1 MDGLETL
8 EESEVSLYTSLGHY
22 VFEKLEKELQ
32 KYSQNIIFQNALKC
46 AFMFF
51 LNQDNSYNGSP
62 SIFDVDL
69 KVSQSYEELQ
79 GNLRYCL
86 KNGVK
91 YSDIIQSI
99 FNEIEKGGWQ
109 DFIRFNHVV
118 SEIEHSEDKS

>member
-1 MDGLETL
+1 
-8 EESEVSLYTSLGHY
+8 
-22 VFEKLEKELQ
+22 
-32 KYSQNIIFQNALKC
+32 
-46 AFMFF
+46 MFF
-51 LNQDNSYNGSP
+51 LNQENSYNGSP